1 MSDFTLK
8 KGDASLYAELA
19 ALWER
24 SVRATHHFVTEE
36 DIVFFRSAVR
46 DGLAV
51 LDVHYVECDGRPAA
65 FVAVGGDKVEML
77 FVDPE
82 FFGLGAGGML
92 MKFAIEAGAR
102 YVDVNEQNTGARGF
116 YEHLGFKTVSRDET
130 DDSGKEYPVL
140 HLALTYGL

>member
-1 MSDFTLK
+1 M
-8 KGDASLYAELA
+8 
-19 ALWER
+19 
-24 SVRATHHFVTEE
+24 
-36 DIVFFRSAVR
+36 
-46 DGLAV
+46 
-51 LDVHYVECDGRPAA
+51 
-65 FVAVGGDKVEML
+65 EML